1 VREAAKAAKTAYGRI
16 AVPTLLTTKKK
27 KMIHRL
33 GTANRVLL
41 SSFKNKL
48 VSRPFAFA
56 SGRSYGRSKPFQLQQ
71 NSSNSKGVFSEI
83 INRHWSKGEIFFV
96 TALTC
101 VWVGYM
107 YQLYDTS
114 EQANDFQDNNLAAP
128 QGKITDRVFLDFQ
141 IGNEPLERV
150 IIGLYGEEC
159 PKTVRNFKFLC
170 QGVITEDDRPLT
182 YKNCKVFHVN
192 PRVALITGDNTLNN
206 GHGGESVFEKN
217 TFRDESHLYKHIGCG
232 VVSMFSRKM
241 NENISC
247 FRISFRE
254 SFANDG
260 RFVVFGQVLSGLSAL
275 QRIRNWKA
283 EKPAD
288 KSGDTASSNNEIR
301 IVNCGII
308 TNDMEESQPDATEP

>member
-1 VREAAKAAKTAYGRI
+1 
-16 AVPTLLTTKKK
+16 
-27 KMIHRL
+27 MIRGL
-33 GTANRVLL
+33 APANRVVL
-41 SSFKNKL
+41 SSLKNKL

-71 NSSNSKGVFSEI
+71 NTSNGRGVFSEI
-83 INRHWSKGEIFFV
+83 INRHWSKGEIFFI

-114 EQANDFQDNNLAAP
+114 EQANEFQDNNLCEP
-128 QGKITDRVFLDFQ
+128 QGKITDKVFLDFQ

-159 PKTVRNFKFLC
+159 PKTVRNFKLLC
-170 QGVITEDDRPLT
+170 HGVTTEDDRLLT

-192 PRVALITGDNTLNN
+192 PRVGLITGDNTLNN

-217 TFRDESHLYKHIGCG
+217 TFRDESHLYKHIGSG
-232 VVSMFSRKM
+232 VVSMFSRNK

-254 SFANDG
+254 SVGNDG

-275 QRIRNWKA
+275 QRIRNWKS
-283 EKPAD
+283 EKPD
-288 KSGDTASSNNEIR
+288 KSAGTVSSNAEIR

-308 TNDMEESQPDATEP
+308 TNDKEDPLPKASEQ